1 MLPTALEK
9 GLWERGL
16 LIAGIDEVGR
26 GCLAGPVV
34 AAAVI
39 LVPNATLDLVDDSK
53 RLSPKQR
60 ERCFTLIQKKAKA
73 IGIGLS
79 SAEEID
85 EMNILKA
92 SLLAMK
98 RAVKGLKIRPDYLL
112 IDGPYGIDIEI
123 SQVPIK
129 HGDKKVLSIAAAS
142 VVAKVVRDQLMHSY
156 SLLFPS
162 YGFSKNKGYPTQG
175 HRKAILRFG
184 PCYLHR
190 LSFKL
195 KKY

>member
-39 LVPNATLDLVDDSK
+39 LVPNVTLDLVDDSK

-60 ERCFTLIQKKAKA
+60 ERCFTLIQKQAKA

-98 RAVKGLKIRPDYLL
+98 RAVKGLKITLWY
-112 IDGPYGIDIEI
+112 
-123 SQVPIK
+123 
-129 HGDKKVLSIAAAS
+129 
-142 VVAKVVRDQLMHSY
+142 
-156 SLLFPS
+156 
-162 YGFSKNKGYPTQG
+162 
-175 HRKAILRFG
+175 
-184 PCYLHR
+184 
-190 LSFKL
+190 
-195 KKY
+195 